1 MDEKPCRATSDV
13 GFRTAKSCGPGA
25 PGLAPSLAGDPR
37 GDGDYEVTD
46 TGESTRISVNT
57 IAQGRPGRSGRTC
70 GELLVCFFH
79 CTRGCGCGQHPV
91 FPAPSDFDEGLDLQA
106 SGEFDREN
114 ADVCFFVIARS
125 ASDEAIQS
133 LRAASGLL
141 RFARND

>member
-57 IAQGRPGRSGRTC
+57 IAQGRPGRSGRAC

-91 FPAPSDFDEGLDLQA
+91 FPAPSDFEGQ
-106 SGEFDREN
+106 
-114 ADVCFFVIARS
+114 
-125 ASDEAIQS
+125 
-133 LRAASGLL
+133 
-141 RFARND
+141 